1 MTNSAVPRV
10 KATRI
15 GYKSESSNEAYIL
28 FSKKNQKLSFLTL
41 KNELSIQGGE
51 KILRGGCK
59 LF

>member
-15 GYKSESSNEAYIL
+15 GYKSESSNEASIL

-41 KNELSIQGGE
+41 ENELSI
-51 KILRGGCK
+51 
-59 LF
+59 